1 MSEMRM
7 RHWKART
14 TFGEKAVDQ
23 VISAPHW
30 REQYPELYRQL
41 ESPDKKRRFE
51 AVLPE
56 PIVLEIAKGGIYV
69 YEGDP
74 DGERLYCLGYKGK
87 TKTKPARLLSAL
99 EAIQEYGSECIF
111 MATDKS
117 VGYKSEV
124 DTFDETGG
132 FDY

>member
-1 MSEMRM
+1 MPEMRM

-23 VISAPHW
+23 VISDPRW

-41 ESPDKKRRFE
+41 ESPDKRRRFE
-51 AVLPE
+51 APLPE
-56 PIVLEIAKGGIYV
+56 PMILAIAKGGIYV

-99 EAIQEYGSECIF
+99 EAIQEYGSECVF

-117 VGYKSEV
+117 VGNKSEV
-124 DTFDETGG
+124 ETFDKTEVV
-132 FDY
+132 DH